1 MMKLNN
7 KGFAFTTIIY
17 AIVLML
23 GLAMILVFG
32 ILRSDAISSKD
43 FGNEVD
49 RELEKCI
56 MDNEC

>member
-1 MMKLNN
+1 MYLNN

-32 ILRSDAISSKD
+32 ILRSDAISTKD

-49 RELEKCI
+49 RELDKCI
-56 MDNEC
+56 TEFEC